1 MFSYQIKSLLVD
13 SRNVFGF
20 YFIYLIF
27 WLRKYPII
35 SNYRSH
41 YTDKW
46 SVEGNLM
53 KCPTAEAKA
62 INIYLDI
69 LNSKV
74 YEYQQQLIRENEL
87 VNVENIHNKLLG
99 VEKRNHMLVAIFG
112 FNRLSIQLLL
122 FFPPR
127 SCPEV
132 IYAGLF

>member
-1 MFSYQIKSLLVD
+1 MVGLSSFGREWRQVAGEIIYDFVKRNISLKQVMFSYQIKSLLVD

-69 LNSKV
+69 LKW
-74 YEYQQQLIRENEL
+74 Q
-87 VNVENIHNKLLG
+87 G
-99 VEKRNHMLVAIFG
+99 V
-112 FNRLSIQLLL
+112 
-122 FFPPR
+122 
-127 SCPEV
+127 
-132 IYAGLF
+132 